1 MKFEKLDDAT
11 LIQQIAKAETGALE
25 ELYDRYNRLVF
36 GVAMAILSDAS
47 MAEEV
52 TLDVF
57 VRVWKGASTYQPQR
71 AKASTWLAAIARHH
85 AIDVLRGQRSKL
97 DQKSLYLN
105 DLPWQKASD
114 LSGPQEDLENNIQRA
129 RIRQAVDELPAD
141 QREALMLA
149 YFKGYSHR
157 QIADLLEEPLGTV
170 KTRIRIAMQKLRDIL
185 SEQAQPS
192 DKSENG

>member
-11 LIQQIAKAETGALE
+11 LIRRIAQAEPGALE

-36 GVAMAILSDAS
+36 GVALAILSDTSA
-47 MAEEV
+47 AEEV

-57 VRVWKGASTYQPQR
+57 VRVWKGAATYQAER
-71 AKASTWLAAIARHH
+71 AKVSTWLAAITRHH

-97 DQKSLYLN
+97 DQKSLYLS
-105 DLPWQKASD
+105 DLPWQKASE
-114 LSGPQEDLENNIQRA
+114 LSAPQEDLENNIQRA
-129 RIRQAVDELPAD
+129 RIRQAVEELPAE
-141 QREALMLA
+141 QREALILA

-170 KTRIRIAMQKLRDIL
+170 KTRIRLAMQKLRDIL
-185 SEQAQPS
+185 AEQPQPS

>member
-1 MKFEKLDDAT
+1 MKFDKLDDAT
-11 LIQQIAKAETGALE
+11 LILRIAKAETGALE

-36 GVAMAILSDAS
+36 SVALAILSDPSA
-47 MAEEV
+47 AEEV

-57 VRVWKGASTYQPQR
+57 VRVWKGASTYQTER
-71 AKASTWLAAIARHH
+71 AKVSTWLAAITRHH

-105 DLPWQKASD
+105 DLPWQKESD
-114 LSGPQEDLENNIQRA
+114 LPNPQEDTENKMQRA
-129 RIRQAVDELPAD
+129 RIRQAIEELPAD

-157 QIADLLEEPLGTV
+157 QIADLLEEPLGTI
-170 KTRIRIAMQKLRDIL
+170 KTRIRLAMQKLKQIL
-185 SEQAQPS
+185 AEQPQPS

>member
-1 MKFEKLDDAT
+1 MKFNKLDDAT
-11 LIQQIAKAETGALE
+11 LIRRIAKAETGALE

-36 GVAMAILSDAS
+36 SVALAILSDRSA
-47 MAEEV
+47 AEEV

-57 VRVWKGASTYQPQR
+57 VRVWKGASTYQVER
-71 AKASTWLAAIARHH
+71 AKVSTWLAAITRHH

-105 DLPWQKASD
+105 DLPWQKESD
-114 LSGPQEDLENNIQRA
+114 LPNPQEDMENKMQGA
-129 RIRQAVDELPAD
+129 RIRRAIEELPAE

-149 YFKGYSHR
+149 YFKGYSHH
-157 QIADLLEEPLGTV
+157 QIADLLEEPLGTI
-170 KTRIRIAMQKLRDIL
+170 KTRIRLAMQKLKQIL
-185 SEQAQPS
+185 SEQPQPS

>member
-11 LIQQIAKAETGALE
+11 LVQWIAKAETGALE

-36 GVAMAILSDAS
+36 SVALAILSDS
-47 MAEEV
+47 SIAEEV

-57 VRVWKGASTYQPQR
+57 VRVWKGASTYHQER
-71 AKASTWLAAIARHH
+71 AKVSTWLAAITRYH
-85 AIDVLRGQRSKL
+85 AIDVLRGQRTKL

-105 DLPWQKASD
+105 DLPWQKESD
-114 LSGPQEDLENNIQRA
+114 LPNPQEDMENDMQWA
-129 RIRQAVDELPAD
+129 RIRRAVDELPAD
-141 QREALMLA
+141 QREALLLA

-157 QIADLLEEPLGTV
+157 QIAELLDQPLGTI
-170 KTRIRIAMQKLRDIL
+170 KTRIRLAMQKLRELL
-185 SEQAQPS
+185 SEQPQPS